1 MTTNFDSD
9 SPKKKFTLVETDSVI
24 DQDLKGVK
32 SVGKSTSVDRI
43 WSDIVN
49 EWRPQSETFFLR
61 WGSFILP
68 QISILTAY
76 EVARNAFQ
84 LNRVSVIGRSK
95 KIGWHSKLTV
105 ISWSFG
111 LSLPISFMTNRF
123 LVLEDILL
131 QKSQCSTCNIS
142 RGMGLNLLTAT
153 ILPGVLSGSGANLI
167 TARPA
172 GFTMVE
178 GMRKNFNDDGTA
190 RLLTSYILDL
200 VSIGLL
206 GLSTLYFR
214 NLLAEGVPKL
224 FVLTYKHTC
233 ADCSFFDFIWRSF

>member
-43 WSDIVN
+43 WSDIVT

-95 KIGWHSKLTV
+95 KFGQHSKLTV
-105 ISWSFG
+105 IAWSFG

-178 GMRKNFNDDGTA
+178 GMRKTIIRSRGIILASAVLNLALSFKVIDMMEEEWH
-190 RLLTSYILDL
+190 YI
-200 VSIGLL
+200 
-206 GLSTLYFR
+206 
-214 NLLAEGVPKL
+214 NLQMAAFAEASKIEEEETQVNS
-224 FVLTYKHTC
+224 
-233 ADCSFFDFIWRSF
+233 D